1 MPREHMVVICV
12 RWLEKQ
18 VFLGRLEGLH
28 HVRPA
33 TEGCVF
39 DNRSLVMCSHLEV
52 GVRELSGSLNSNSPP
67 DNAADHN
74 REEKHDWSFA
84 LCLSPPVIF
93 FSQQQGGRVWRR
105 LSVNHTADRNQTRL
119 QSFPKQQHKKALIK
133 HELRHC
139 CLRCLCMWT
148 ESCFLPA
155 PLCCSPQCY
164 SQEQNSWR
172 AEQ

>member
-133 HELRHC
+133 HELRHM
-139 CLRCLCMWT
+139 LSPM
-148 ESCFLPA
+148 
-155 PLCCSPQCY
+155 PLHVDRELLSACPSVLLATMLQ
-164 SQEQNSWR
+164 SR
-172 AEQ
+172 AEFMAS